1 MCCSS
6 YKNRTTQS
14 WLQKKGGGG
23 GGAGGKG
30 DQGKADVSFE
40 YYNGLS
46 MFRNKKYYFLSLATS
61 WLKFVQKRFYFILVY
76 LLTSIAP
83 PWTNLMPK
91 EWQVA
96 EENLFSLWQIPLHFK
111 A

>member
-1 MCCSS
+1 MVKCAVVLTKTARHRADSR
-6 YKNRTTQS
+6 KR
-14 WLQKKGGGG
+14 GGGG

-61 WLKFVQKRFYFILVY
+61 
-76 LLTSIAP
+76 
-83 PWTNLMPK
+83 
-91 EWQVA
+91 
-96 EENLFSLWQIPLHFK
+96 
-111 A
+111 